1 MYAYHRANIA
11 NTVLKFKDQTIRI
24 NYHDLAE
31 VLALLNQR
39 LETESLARQ
48 VTEPWLKHIEE
59 DLGYVLLNTSLLD
72 VPGVIS
78 EFEIALTRLSSDLR
92 TGNVFSNTSRWHR
105 VSNDIRQ
112 QSAYLQRMQAIIRDL
127 RSALS
132 LSG

>member
-1 MYAYHRANIA
+1 MA

-31 VLALLNQR
+31 VLAVLNQR
-39 LETESLARQ
+39 LETASLARQ
-48 VTEPWLKHIEE
+48 VTEPWLNHIEE
-59 DLGYVLLNTSLLD
+59 GLGFVLLDTSLLN
-72 VPGVIS
+72 VPSVIS
-78 EFEIALTRLSSDLR
+78 DFETALTKLSSDLR
-92 TGNVFSNTSRWHR
+92 TGDVSPNTSRWNN

-112 QSAYLQRMQAIIRDL
+112 QSAYLQRMQAVIRDL